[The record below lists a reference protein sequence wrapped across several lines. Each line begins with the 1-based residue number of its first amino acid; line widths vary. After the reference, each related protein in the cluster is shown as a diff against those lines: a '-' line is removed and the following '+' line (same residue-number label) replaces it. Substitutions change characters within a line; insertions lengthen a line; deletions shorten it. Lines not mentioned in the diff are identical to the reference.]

1 MNLKLMLEQNINK
14 ILSWCIFTNVDSDFN
29 HTMMLSL
36 NFTFTMNI
44 KLNLNANLTL
54 KIKP

>member
-29 HTMMLSL
+29 HTLMLSL
-36 NFTFTMNI
+36 NFTFTMTI